1 MIIYKY
7 LLRSSAHPT
16 HCTKAI
22 PFGVATRIR
31 RNCSTDQKFEQ
42 RSKEYQNY
50 LVSRRYLP
58 HQVKIQFD
66 KAKEIPRRD
75 RLTPKTRDRKVIFPL
90 VTDFN
95 PHFPTSTKLLVTIAI
110 LSIIH
115 PNYHRFFLR
124 VPLSHLLEGPKN
136 IKEPLAGPKGSNYT
150 NCYDPLPSGCFKCIS
165 KCDLSKNYLR
175 ESKIFLSSSTER
187 FYNIRQH
194 VDCKSRNVI
203 YLVTC

>member
-75 RLTPKTRDRKVIFPL
+75 RLTPKTRDRKVIFPF

-95 PHFPTSTKLLVTIAI
+95 PHLPNINKIISNYSHLIYNSPKLSQIFPQG
-110 LSIIH
+110 SII
-115 PNYHRFFLR
+115 
-124 VPLSHLLEGPKN
+124 
-136 IKEPLAGPKGSNYT
+136 
-150 NCYDPLPSGCFKCIS
+150 PSFRRS
-165 KCDLSKNYLR
+165 KKHQRAYGWS
-175 ESKIFLSSSTER
+175 
-187 FYNIRQH
+187 
-194 VDCKSRNVI
+194 
-203 YLVTC
+203 